1 MTGVALIINPETG
14 TPSLDLNLTEQPPPE
29 DIEVPVLAVDHLR
42 SHNAFGIQL
51 VERPPFT
58 YLVIH
63 TGHVEAGELAD
74 ELGPVE
80 EILVYRLARHTP
92 RDRVYF
98 GHRIA

>member
-1 MTGVALIINPETG
+1 MTGVALIIDPKTNI
-14 TPSLDLNLTEQPPPE
+14 PSLDLNLTVPPPE

-42 SHNAFGIQL
+42 THHAFGIQL

-58 YLVIH
+58 YLVIR

-80 EILVYRLARHTP
+80 EILVYRLARHTA